1 MDDIA
6 VGQSI
11 LDLDTPVLLLDLDL
25 YERNVKRMADYCAKA
40 GVSWRPHAKGQ
51 KVPALVHKEVAAG
64 AIGCTVAKL
73 GEAEVMASSGITNI
87 LIANEIVGR
96 PKALRLAA
104 LTKHAD
110 VICLVDSVASLPD
123 LNAAAEEFGTTIPV
137 LVEVNVGMDRCGVEP
152 GLPVVELAK
161 QVASYSRLRFRGVQ
175 TWEAHTLGIKDPVEK
190 EMAVAGAVRKLTD
203 SAELC
208 RQAGLDVEIVSC
220 GGSGDYYYSAKQP
233 GVTEIEAGGAV
244 FMDIFYEARG
254 VDHEFAMT
262 VMSTVVS
269 RPTRNRIVT
278 DAGKKT
284 MSWHEAIPRPRSL
297 DGVSGVKLSAEHGAI
312 ELDEPNDLVKVGD
325 RVEWIVGYSD
335 TTTCL
340 HDELVAHRA
349 GRVEAIWPILGRG
362 KIR

>member
-1 MDDIA
+1 MEDIT

-25 YERNVKRMADYCAKA
+25 FEKNVKRMADYCAAA

-51 KVPALVHKEVAAG
+51 KVPALVHKEIAAG

-73 GEAEVMASSGITNI
+73 GEAEVMAAAGITDI

-104 LTKHAD
+104 LTRHAD
-110 VICLVDSVASLPD
+110 VTCLVDSTAALAD

-137 LVEVNVGMDRCGVEP
+137 LVEINVGMDRCGVEP
-152 GLPVVELAK
+152 GQPVVELARR
-161 QVASYSRLRFRGVQ
+161 VSAYPHLRFRGVQ
-175 TWEAHTLGIKDPVEK
+175 TWEAHTIGIKDPLEK
-190 EMAVAGAVRKLTD
+190 ETAVATSIKKLTD

-220 GGSGDYYYSAKQP
+220 GGSADYYYSAKQP
-233 GVTEIEAGGAV
+233 GITEIEAGGAV
-244 FMDIFYEARG
+244 FMDIFYETRG
-254 VDHEFAMT
+254 VKHDFAMT
-262 VMSTVVS
+262 VMSSVVS
-269 RPTRNRIVT
+269 RSATNRIVT

-284 MSWHEAIPRPRSL
+284 MSWQEAVPRPKSL
-297 DGVSGVKLSAEHGAI
+297 TGVKAVKLSAEHGAI
-312 ELDEPNDLVKVGD
+312 ELDEPNDRVRVGD
-325 RVEWIVGYSD
+325 RVEWIIGYSD

-340 HDELVAHRA
+340 HNELIAHRG

-362 KIR
+362 KLR